1 MKHPNISESEWLVM
15 ETLWDSSPQ
24 TAAEVAQRL
33 EADTGW
39 AENTVRTLLTRLVR
53 KGALKIGKATSGT
66 RTFRPAVSRE
76 VCVKAESES
85 FVQRIFRG
93 AAKPLITHFA
103 QNSRLSRQE
112 VAELKRILD
121 ESLKQGDDCK

>member
-1 MKHPNISESEWLVM
+1 MKHPNISESEWVVM
-15 ETLWDSSPQ
+15 ESLWDSSPQ
-24 TAAEVAQRL
+24 TAAEVANQL
-33 EADTGW
+33 EPTTNW

-53 KGALKIGKATSGT
+53 KGALKTGKTSSGT
-66 RTFRPAVSRE
+66 RTFRPAVSRDL
-76 VCVKAESES
+76 CVKVESES

-103 QNSRLSRQE
+103 QNSGLSREE

-121 ESLKQGDDCK
+121 ESLKQRDDGK

>member
-1 MKHPNISESEWLVM
+1 M

-24 TAAEVAQRL
+24 TAAEVAGRIQP
-33 EADTGW
+33 DTGW

-53 KGALKIGKATSGT
+53 KGALKIGKTASGT

-103 QNSRLSRQE
+103 QNCRLSREE
-112 VAELKRILD
+112 VVELKRILD
-121 ESLKQGDDCK
+121 ESLKQGDDRK